1 MSAFSQQV
9 AAPHVKRRPPK
20 TITLRPENFSDTW
33 DLRPQTAIE
42 FGLRVPSEGAIQIA
56 TIEAEKKA
64 AEAIEGERVSAY
76 NSHLMLFVV
85 ARGLCSVHDVT
96 QPHPVLELAED
107 VLPIALKSGT
117 IERIYDDIARLMVAE
132 SPAEQ
137 PATAAQLR
145 ELGELLQTDDPF
157 AGMAPTDVYECR
169 KFCAFVLNKINE

>member
-9 AAPHVKRRPPK
+9 AAPSVKRRAPK
-20 TITLRPENFSDTW
+20 TITLQPEHFSDTW
-33 DLRPQTAIE
+33 DMRPHGAIE

-56 TIEAEKKA
+56 TIEAEKRS
-64 AEAIEGERVSAY
+64 AEAIDTERVGAF
-76 NSHLMLFVV
+76 NRHLVMFVV

-117 IERIYDDIARLMVAE
+117 IERIYDDIAQLMVAE

-137 PATAAQLR
+137 PATASDLR
-145 ELGELLQTDDPF
+145 ELGELLLSDDPF
-157 AGMAPTDVYECR
+157 NGMAPTDVYECR
-169 KFCAFVLNKINE
+169 KFCAFVLNKLRE